1 MEKLVVELC
10 LGSSCFARGNAQ
22 TLGALESYLSDGGY
36 SDRVDLIGHLCLGS
50 CSKGP
55 NLRIGEVTY
64 HGLDTQAV
72 LSLVKQALDE
82 RGQL

>member
-22 TLGALESYLSDGGY
+22 TLGALEAFINNEGCSNRIEL
-36 SDRVDLIGHLCLGS
+36 VGHLCLGS

-55 NLRIGEVTY
+55 NLRIGDTTY
-64 HGLDTQAV
+64 HGLDTEAV
-72 LSLVKQALDE
+72 LTLVKQALLDGE
-82 RGQL
+82 RT